1 MILGISADPVKAQQ
15 KFATKLG
22 LPFRVLSDEEHKT
35 AEAYGVW
42 GEKSLYGRTYFGI
55 DRTTFVID
63 PNGRLS
69 HIFPKVQ
76 IEGHAAQVL
85 AAIQETLNT

>member
-15 KFATKLG
+15 KFAAKLG
-22 LPFRVLSDEEHKT
+22 LPFQILSDVEHKT

-42 GEKSLYGRTYFGI
+42 IEKSLYGRTYFGI
-55 DRTTFVID
+55 DRTTFLID
-63 PNGRLS
+63 PKGRLS

-85 AAIQETLNT
+85 AVLQEAPGT

>member
-1 MILGISADPVKAQQ
+1 MIIGISADPVKLQN

-22 LPFRVLSDEEHKT
+22 LPFRLLADEKHTT

-42 GEKSLYGRTYFGI
+42 IEKSMYGKKYFGI
-55 DRTTFVID
+55 NRTTFIIGPD
-63 PNGRLS
+63 GRLS

-76 IEGHAAQVL
+76 IEGHAAKVL
-85 AAIQETLNT
+85 AAIREAHAK